1 MVQSALLLENS
12 FSHFLSLRSDLLY
25 LQLRLTEDYQR
36 IAGEYRMLTVI
47 MINRNRLKVAR

>member
-12 FSHFLSLRSDLLY
+12 FSHFLSLKSDLLY